1 MGQDNGPKIQR
12 GRWAMA
18 LLWLALLPLV
28 AGLDALA
35 APRAAPHSATSV
47 RLIMIEEPGCHF
59 CRKWDTEIA
68 PGYRKSAE
76 GRFAPLKR
84 LRRGASEISGLAPI
98 VYTPTFIVVQN
109 GVEIARLRGYPGED
123 FFWPLLA
130 EMLARLKANPQRV
143 EVPVV
148 PASLAEA
155 MAELAARAEA
165 LAQKAEDQLPG

>member
-28 AGLDALA
+28 ARLDALA

-98 VYTPTFIVVQN
+98 VYTPTFIVLQ
-109 GVEIARLRGYPGED
+109 GGEELGRITGYPGADYFYSELR
-123 FFWPLLA
+123 PI
-130 EMLARLKANPQRV
+130 
-143 EVPVV
+143 
-148 PASLAEA
+148 
-155 MAELAARAEA
+155 LAAAGFF
-165 LAQKAEDQLPG
+165 PGL